1 MNLGTRVKRSV
12 MALASPIV
20 HDICHQLAP
29 LYGISSPRNIIQHF
43 ILQVCSSSF
52 LLVILSEFLSA
63 FLSPHKALRDDIAVA
78 DMVAD
83 MVADIEVYKVADKV
97 ADMGADTKN
106 GRH

>member
-1 MNLGTRVKRSV
+1 MNLGTRVKKSV

-63 FLSPHKALRDDIAVA
+63 FLSPHKARRDDIAVA

>member
-1 MNLGTRVKRSV
+1 

-20 HDICHQLAP
+20 RDICHQLAP

-83 MVADIEVYKVADKV
+83 MAAGMEVDKVTDNIDNKLADMAADKK
-97 ADMGADTKN
+97 TKLMYA
-106 GRH
+106 RKRS